1 MFHVSNWIIDS
12 HSWYLFDAWSLCPLE
27 SKASTENNDGFG
39 ITTFWWTMVGFLR
52 SISNRVVKGIKD
64 LTTFTWSLL
73 PAWLVCSR
81 SSYFFLH
88 PARTCAENCTNSDAV
103 RLTLSKIHHS
113 ASAKKFF
120 RWMRG
125 SFPKTWQRQVIWQAS
140 AFSMKRLCR
149 CWKPVRSL
157 LEEAHFKALEGWDL
171 RSLIWWYKG
180 ITIDLQRHITIG
192 TPKNLGWRVSRVS
205 YCKSIPWN
213 SLNHVKQQWSH
224 YLFKLLKCR
233 IKTSSWAI

>member
-1 MFHVSNWIIDS
+1 MMDS
-12 HSWYLFDAWSLCPLE
+12 ESLLFD
-27 SKASTENNDGFG
+27 GQ
-39 ITTFWWTMVGFLR
+39 
-52 SISNRVVKGIKD
+52 
-64 LTTFTWSLL
+64 
-73 PAWLVCSR
+73 WLVSWDQLATELSKESR
-81 SSYFFLH
+81 IWLPSLDHCFLLGSSAQEAHISFFT
-88 PARTCAENCTNSDAV
+88 PQERAAENCTNSDAV

-125 SFPKTWQRQVIWQAS
+125 SFPKTWQTWQVIWQAS